1 LGEWN
6 GQQSEDLYNVPNWGA
21 GFFSVNAAG
30 HVQVRPDGQP
40 EEGDT
45 DAPAIDLC
53 DLIDQIR
60 RRGVATPLLLRFDGV
75 LRSRVRQIHRAF
87 DRARE
92 EFGYPAPYRGVYP
105 IKVNQERWVVSALL
119 EEGRSHGMGLEVGSK
134 PELIAGVALQAGEDS
149 LLVCNGYKDLEYVE
163 LALLSSQV
171 GITALIVIEKA
182 TELDTILEAAARLNV
197 RPRLGV
203 RVKLSARGSGRW
215 QESGGDRSK
224 FGLTSREIVGV
235 VETLRAHEML
245 DCLELLHFHV
255 GSQISHIR
263 TLKMAMREATQV
275 LAGLHDL
282 GVKIR
287 WFDAGGGLGIDYDGS
302 KSTGDSSR
310 NYSLQE
316 YANDVVWNLV
326 EACRD
331 HDLEPPVIITESGRA
346 LTAHHSVLVAEVLG
360 VSSFQGTCLTTDL
373 HEEDPE
379 VVRNLAELCEELAPE
394 NYLESYHDALEQRE
408 KGMALFNTGQL
419 SLVHRARVEEFF
431 WRACESVLAITRGLE
446 HVPDELSQLE
456 RQLSDT
462 YFVNASIFQSIPDA
476 WAIGQ
481 LFPVMPLQRLDE
493 EPNRRAVIADLTCDS
508 DGKLDQFIGRS
519 GPKDTLE
526 VHNLREGEP
535 YFLGFFLVGA
545 YQEILGD
552 MHNLFGDT
560 NVVHVDVDVQGRPRL
575 VNVQRGDQ
583 VKEVLAYVEYFE
595 EDLLRSLRRHVE
607 DALDAGRMSLDE
619 SARFFARYEA
629 GLHGYTYLARG
640 AVPTPAPQAG
650 SSNSDTTGLSP
661 QHTEEAIE
669 DFERHPG

>member
-1 LGEWN
+1 
-6 GQQSEDLYNVPNWGA
+6 
-21 GFFSVNAAG
+21 
-30 HVQVRPDGQP
+30 
-40 EEGDT
+40 
-45 DAPAIDLC
+45 
-53 DLIDQIR
+53 
-60 RRGVATPLLLRFDGV
+60 
-75 LRSRVRQIHRAF
+75 
-87 DRARE
+87 
-92 EFGYPAPYRGVYP
+92 
-105 IKVNQERWVVSALL
+105 
-119 EEGRSHGMGLEVGSK
+119 
-134 PELIAGVALQAGEDS
+134 
-149 LLVCNGYKDLEYVE
+149 
-163 LALLSSQV
+163 
-171 GITALIVIEKA
+171 
-182 TELDTILEAAARLNV
+182 
-197 RPRLGV
+197 
-203 RVKLSARGSGRW
+203 
-215 QESGGDRSK
+215 
-224 FGLTSREIVGV
+224 
-235 VETLRAHEML
+235 
-245 DCLELLHFHV
+245 
-255 GSQISHIR
+255 
-263 TLKMAMREATQV
+263 
-275 LAGLHDL
+275 
-282 GVKIR
+282 
-287 WFDAGGGLGIDYDGS
+287 
-302 KSTGDSSR
+302 
-310 NYSLQE
+310 
-316 YANDVVWNLV
+316 
-326 EACRD
+326 
-331 HDLEPPVIITESGRA
+331 
-346 LTAHHSVLVAEVLG
+346 
-360 VSSFQGTCLTTDL
+360 
-373 HEEDPE
+373 
-379 VVRNLAELCEELAPE
+379 
-394 NYLESYHDALEQRE
+394 
-408 KGMALFNTGQL
+408 MALFNTGQL

-493 EPNRRAVIADLTCDS
+493 EPKRRAVIADLTCDS